1 MSLTPPTGD
10 NRDRYPQWLSK
21 KYENEMVK
29 NIDFLKRE
37 PKALK
42 LMYALAL
49 IIFIFNAFLFFKEGK
64 INGYLTITF
73 NLILIIF
80 TIRLAIFS
88 SQKKN
93 Y

>member
-1 MSLTPPTGD
+1 
-10 NRDRYPQWLSK
+10 
-21 KYENEMVK
+21 MVK

-49 IIFIFNAFLFFKEGK
+49 LIFIFNAYLFFKEEE
-64 INGYLTITF
+64 INAYLTISF

>member
-1 MSLTPPTGD
+1 
-10 NRDRYPQWLSK
+10 YPQWLSN

-49 IIFIFNAFLFFKEGK
+49 LIFIFNAFLFIKEGE

-80 TIRLAIFS
+80 IIRLAIFS
-88 SQKKN
+88 SQKKTID
-93 Y
+93 

>member
-1 MSLTPPTGD
+1 M
-10 NRDRYPQWLSK
+10 NWR
-21 KYENEMVK
+21 
-29 NIDFLKRE
+29 NIDFLKRG

-49 IIFIFNAFLFFKEGK
+49 MIFIINAFLFFNEGE

-88 SQKKN
+88 SQKKTID
-93 Y
+93 